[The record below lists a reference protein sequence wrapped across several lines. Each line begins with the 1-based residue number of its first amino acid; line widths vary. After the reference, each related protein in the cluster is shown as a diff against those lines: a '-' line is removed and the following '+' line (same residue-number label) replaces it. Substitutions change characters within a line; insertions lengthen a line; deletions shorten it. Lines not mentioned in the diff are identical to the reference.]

1 MISGRRT
8 PDGDA
13 THELKRRNSGK
24 QAAKTSNILVKNLS
38 REGRF
43 PGICAKEQTRT
54 FSLFSHGK
62 SVEEVPDAAGS
73 SIPADGFMKVK
84 AASSSPRRYF
94 GFSLDKQG
102 FVSAGKK
109 ESL

>member
-1 MISGRRT
+1 MIQVMNS
-8 PDGDA
+8 
-13 THELKRRNSGK
+13 KRRNSGK
-24 QAAKTSNILVKNLS
+24 QAAKTSNIFVKNLL
-38 REGRF
+38 RDGRF

-73 SIPADGFMKVK
+73 SIPADDFTKVK

-94 GFSLDKQG
+94 GFSLNKQG
-102 FVSAGKK
+102 CTSAGKK
-109 ESL
+109 ETL